1 METCARSHGHWTDC
15 HCPVTC
21 CGGEEE
27 SLIYCDYDSKEVYEP
42 ADWVQQDVAPDYS
55 TQPYLD
61 IPRSL
66 PEGAEIVVPKRYGF
80 IFHKQEKSETHYAG
94 MALPTNK
101 NYDLSRERGLL
112 IVDNGATRT
121 LTRSLF
127 NMSNVRKEIV
137 KIQLAGDKMFIKS
150 THSGRKTHYALDA
163 TGTIR
168 PITTEAFYV
177 PDLDQDL
184 LAGRAL
190 VQSKFRIVMDEDQ
203 SISGLFPVVNGQID
217 PATGFP
223 FADSDGLFFIE
234 TVPISESK
242 YLTMSGYKLWHH
254 RLGHSTHQTIKD
266 TIPHVKGLH
275 ELEKIRM
282 EPRVDC
288 PACMVGKAKLQ
299 PYPKTKDHAKRPL
312 ERVYVDLVSAS
323 VKSIEGYEY
332 ALIITDDATMYRWV
346 YGLKTKDDANAAM
359 RTWVSD

>member
-1 METCARSHGHWTDC
+1 
-15 HCPVTC
+15 
-21 CGGEEE
+21 
-27 SLIYCDYDSKEVYEP
+27 
-42 ADWVQQDVAPDYS
+42 
-55 TQPYLD
+55 
-61 IPRSL
+61 
-66 PEGAEIVVPKRYGF
+66 
-80 IFHKQEKSETHYAG
+80 
-94 MALPTNK
+94 MALPNNK

-234 TVPISESK
+234 TVPITESK
-242 YLTMSGYKLWHH
+242 YLTMSGYKLWHR

-282 EPRVDC
+282 EPHVDC

-332 ALIITDDATMYRWV
+332 ALIITDDATMYRWAARGAGRQKRSRLTQGFRAV
-346 YGLKTKDDANAAM
+346 SETARKPCVKPESVFFWKKRSQQTCGQPARGGHLAAVRPHQFKTPTCIDKVAKW
-359 RTWVSD
+359 R